1 MFILIFAL
9 PHAYVQW
16 LEAAAAPPAVALHFH
31 GQPCSSS
38 PACAH
43 IQCLSLL
50 QVAKFSLATL
60 FGLCVTF
67 LVITMMCQ
75 IRLEVLIQA
84 ERKGDAS
91 KALLDDDEVMVK

>member
-1 MFILIFAL
+1 MR
-9 PHAYVQW
+9 QW
-16 LEAAAAPPAVALHFH
+16 LRTAAVAGDAAAALHRH

-38 PACAH
+38 PAAAH
-43 IQCLSLL
+43 VQCPLL

-91 KALLDDDEVMVK
+91 KALLEEEDVVAK